1 MINLISIQKEK
12 IQALTAK
19 NEKLIDKSHSEIN
32 YLMDYINEQ
41 GARIKSLEA
50 KEEKA
55 LNELGFMY
63 DLFTGAEKK
72 VKSLED
78 KQEKALKEL
87 GFMYDLF
94 AAAEKKV
101 AKHESEL
108 SFVMDL
114 YLSSHEMVTKL
125 KEGAN
130 AEKQP
135 SSSLAGGSD
144 TAKFEKSMLY
154 LVELISQKDKA
165 LNESDAEI
173 KKLYEDIK
181 ALNSAEK
188 TMNPEVKTNVWK
200 TTAKKV
206 VDAIDDYS
214 Y

>member
-1 MINLISIQKEK
+1 LINLISIQKEK
-12 IQALTAK
+12 IQTLTAK

-32 YLMDYINEQ
+32 YLMDFINEQ
-41 GARIKSLEA
+41 GARIKSLET
-50 KEEKA
+50 KEDKA
-55 LNELGFMY
+55 LN
-63 DLFTGAEKK
+63 
-72 VKSLED
+72 
-78 KQEKALKEL
+78 EL

-101 AKHESEL
+101 VKHESEL

-125 KEGAN
+125 KEGAS

-144 TAKFEKSMLY
+144 TEKFEKNMLY

-181 ALNSAEK
+181 ALNSVQK
-188 TMNPEVKTNVWK
+188 TMNPEVKTNAWK